1 MKLIKPVEFQTGH
14 LISSN
19 ATETYSAWSSGTT
32 YAKDAF
38 VDHGTQIY
46 QSLVN
51 SNLNNQPDI
60 SPTLWQLVGP
70 DNTHAMFDNQVS
82 TQTSASSP
90 LNVTIAPG
98 VATNS
103 LAFLNLENAT
113 SLVVNITDGP
123 SGPNIYSKTI
133 GLDDTPMI
141 DWYMYF
147 FEPYDLKTDVVLTDI
162 PPYISSRITMNLLGS
177 GTLKI
182 GNFVYGNVYE
192 IGGTQYGVT
201 SGIRDFSVKQTD
213 DFGNTT
219 FVQRAYSKRME
230 AEVFIQNN
238 QLNVIT
244 RLLTGVRSIPCVWIG
259 SEDSQYANT
268 LVQFGF
274 YKDFN
279 ITINYPSYSLCS
291 LQIEGLT

>member
-1 MKLIKPVEFQTGH
+1 MKLIKPIEFQVSH

-19 ATETYSAWSSGTT
+19 VTETYPTWSSVTT

-38 VDHGTQIY
+38 VDHDTHIY

-51 SNLNNQPDI
+51 SNLNKQPDLF
-60 SPTLWQLVGP
+60 PTDWVLVGP

-82 TQTSASSP
+82 TQTSATSP

-162 PPYISSRITMNLLGS
+162 PPYISSSITMNLVGS

-182 GNFVYGNVYE
+182 GNFIYGNVYE

-230 AEVFIQNN
+230 AEVFVQNS
-238 QLNVIT
+238 QLNVIS
-244 RLLTGVRSIPCVWIG
+244 RLLTSVRAVPCVWIG
-259 SEDSQYANT
+259 TDDTQYSNT

>member
-1 MKLIKPVEFQTGH
+1 MKLIKPVTYQESH

-19 ATETYSAWSSGTT
+19 ATEPYAAWSSTT
-32 YAKDAF
+32 SYAQDAI
-38 VDHGTQIY
+38 VDYTTHFY
-46 QSLVN
+46 RSLVN
-51 SNLNNQPDI
+51 SNLNNRPDI
-60 SPTLWQLVGP
+60 SPTSWQDIGP
-70 DNTHAMFDNQVS
+70 DNTHALFDNQVS
-82 TQTSASSP
+82 TQTISASP
-90 LNVTIAPG
+90 LIVTVAPA

-113 SLVVNITDGP
+113 SLSVTITDGIA
-123 SGPNIYSKTI
+123 GPNIYSKTI

-162 PPYISSRITMNLLGS
+162 PPYISSRITMNLSGS

-230 AEVFIQNN
+230 AEVFVQNN

-244 RLLTGVRSIPCVWIG
+244 RLLTSVRAIPCVWIG
-259 SEDSQYANT
+259 SDDNQYSST

>member
-19 ATETYSAWSSGTT
+19 ATETYAAWISGTT

-38 VDHGTQIY
+38 VDYGTHIY

-60 SPTLWQLVGP
+60 SPTFWQLVGP

-82 TQTSASSP
+82 TQTSVSSP

-244 RLLTGVRSIPCVWIG
+244 RLLTSIRAIPCVWIG
-259 SEDSQYANT
+259 SDDSQYANT

>member
-1 MKLIKPVEFQTGH
+1 MKLIKPVEFQSGH

-19 ATETYSAWSSGTT
+19 ATETYAAWSSGTT

-38 VDHGTQIY
+38 VDYGTHIY

-60 SPTLWQLVGP
+60 SPTFWQLVGP

-82 TQTSASSP
+82 TQTSASPS

-244 RLLTGVRSIPCVWIG
+244 RLLTSIRAIPCVWIG
-259 SEDSQYANT
+259 SDDPQYANT